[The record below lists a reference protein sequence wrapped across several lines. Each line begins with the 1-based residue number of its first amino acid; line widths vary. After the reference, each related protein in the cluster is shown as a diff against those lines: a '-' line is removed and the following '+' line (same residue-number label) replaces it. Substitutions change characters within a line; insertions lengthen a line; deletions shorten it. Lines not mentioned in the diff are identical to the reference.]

1 MPPVNLPGST
11 TVIYLYFLGEISAF
25 SHNSN
30 FYFNLQ
36 TLLFSGIGE
45 RDGESEMDRY
55 EAILDIIS
63 TTFIGPNYQTQLEQA
78 KQVRIE
84 KLERRGK
91 ARFPRVE

>member
-1 MPPVNLPGST
+1 MYT
-11 TVIYLYFLGEISAF
+11 KTVC

-55 EAILDIIS
+55 EEILDIIS
-63 TTFIGPNYQTQLEQA
+63 TTFIGPNYQTQLEQV